1 MALVKFVAG
10 TAAKYAALTS
20 HDANTLYFLEDTHQ
34 LYKGDTA
41 FTQLFEVVTTDP
53 TVGDSGTAKR
63 GVTYVN
69 TTTGRV
75 TYFNGSVLQEIVPAK
90 GTSIS
95 GTGDNTHLATTKA
108 VVDYVA
114 AKSSADDVDALTKR
128 VSTNEGNITTIQGQI
143 TTING
148 TGTGSIKKAAS
159 DAQAAA
165 ISAASSDATTKANN
179 ALTSAKSYADNL
191 NTTMTTKVNGKAD
204 KATTLAGYGITNAF
218 TKDET
223 TTAIN
228 TAVANAHHLKR
239 EIVATLPAVAS
250 ANADTIYMV
259 PDSGKTD
266 AAGSTSSSY
275 KEYMLI
281 NGAFERIGTSDV
293 DLSNYYTKTQVDTA
307 IDGAKTAA
315 ANDASTKATNAKN
328 DAIAAAKTETTN
340 QIGALDVTDTAV
352 SGQYV
357 SAVSQTDGKI
367 TVTRAALP
375 AAATLVEGTT
385 NGTVKFNGSDV
396 KVHGLGSAAFTA
408 SSAYATATQGTKAD
422 SALQKA
428 NIATGSSNGT
438 IAVSG
443 TDVAVKGLG
452 SAAFTASTAYD
463 AAGKAATAE
472 TNAKAY
478 ADTKKAEAVS
488 AAATDATT
496 KANNALSSAKS
507 YTDTALTWGTL

>member
-1 MALVKFVAG
+1 MALVKFITG
-10 TAAKYAALTS
+10 TAAKYAALAS

-41 FTQLFEVVTTDP
+41 FTQLFEVVTADP
-53 TVGDSGTAKR
+53 TVGASGTAKR

-75 TYFNGSVLQEIVPAK
+75 TYFNGSTLQEIVPAK

-95 GTGDNTHLATTKA
+95 GTGDNSHLATTKA
-108 VVDYVA
+108 VVDYVT
-114 AKSSADDVDALTKR
+114 AKSSAGAVDALTKR
-128 VSTNEGNITTIQGQI
+128 VAVNEGNITTIQGQI

-148 TGTGSIKKAAS
+148 TGTGSISKAAS

-165 ISAASSDATTKANN
+165 ISAAASDATAKANN
-179 ALTSAKSYADNL
+179 ALASAKSYADGL
-191 NTTMTTKVNGKAD
+191 NTTLTTKVNNKAD

-223 TTAIN
+223 TSAIN
-228 TAVANAHHLKR
+228 SAVANAHHLKR

-266 AAGSTSSSY
+266 AAGSTASSY

-307 IDGAKTAA
+307 VNNAKTAA
-315 ANDASTKATNAKN
+315 ASDASSKASTAKTE
-328 DAIAAAKTETTN
+328 AIAAAKTETTN
-340 QIGALDVTDTAV
+340 QINALDVADTITA
-352 SGQYV
+352 GQYV
-357 SAVSQTDGKI
+357 SGVSQTNGII

-375 AAATLVEGTT
+375 AAATLITGTA
-385 NGTVKFNGSDV
+385 NGTVKFN
-396 KVHGLGSAAFTA
+396 
-408 SSAYATATQGTKAD
+408 
-422 SALQKA
+422 
-428 NIATGSSNGT
+428 
-438 IAVSG
+438 G

-478 ADTKKAEAVS
+478 ADTKKTEAIN
-488 AAATDATT
+488 AAAADATT
-496 KANNALSSAKS
+496 KANGALASAKS
-507 YTDTALTWGTL
+507 YTDTALTWGSL